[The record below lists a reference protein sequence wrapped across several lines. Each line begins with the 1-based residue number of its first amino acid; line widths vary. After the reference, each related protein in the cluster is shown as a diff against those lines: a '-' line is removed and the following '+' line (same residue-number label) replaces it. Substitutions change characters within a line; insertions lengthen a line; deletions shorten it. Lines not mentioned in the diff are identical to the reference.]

1 MDPVNTHGVSSWTEL
16 MTPDPARAA
25 DFYHQLFGWTFQTRA
40 MPDLPEGYRVAHL
53 EGEPVAGIMPM
64 PPDAPP
70 AMPPH
75 WGSYVTVDNVD
86 ETAGECAALGG
97 RAAVAV
103 AFALVLAAPVA
114 VALLAALR
122 GGAAR

>member
-1 MDPVNTHGVSSWTEL
+1 MDPVNTHGVFSWNEL

-86 ETAGECAALGG
+86 ETAGECAAHEP
-97 RAAVAV
+97 APP
-103 AFALVLAAPVA
+103 ALP
-114 VALLAALR
+114 
-122 GGAAR
+122 ARRRYPGLPDVIGYPGT